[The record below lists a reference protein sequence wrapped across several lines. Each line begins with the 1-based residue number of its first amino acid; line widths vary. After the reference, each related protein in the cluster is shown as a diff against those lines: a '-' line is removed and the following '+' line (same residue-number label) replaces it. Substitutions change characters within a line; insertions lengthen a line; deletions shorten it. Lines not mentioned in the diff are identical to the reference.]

1 MISKEFFNWSQ
12 SRVSRWRT
20 LSGSGSYHKVRLV
33 GEVDIYKK
41 RGLINLI
48 SDRLIGP
55 MGAMGEKVL

>member
-1 MISKEFFNWSQ
+1 M
-12 SRVSRWRT
+12 SRWRT